1 METLECFIGLDP
13 RGVLLR
19 TGRVL
24 KAAHIW
30 NYQHDQ
36 MALDSFVRSPNATW
50 PNIATWR
57 DADCRATLLASL
69 EFFVAVAGPKPDA
82 SCTDLTRH
90 FANPPSPVDAL
101 TGRPDN

>member
-24 KAAHIW
+24 QAAHIW

-36 MALDSFVRSPNATW
+36 MALSLFVKITQRYLAEHRDLL
-50 PNIATWR
+50 R

-69 EFFVAVAGPKPDA
+69 EFFVTVGWPEARRLVYRLDEAF
-82 SCTDLTRH
+82 R
-90 FANPPSPVDAL
+90 
-101 TGRPDN
+101 